1 MSALDQWLAPVIA
14 ADVLDGLT
22 RRPKAL
28 PPKLFYD
35 AEGSALFDDI
45 TRLPEY
51 YLTRT
56 ELGILEEHADE
67 ICRRAGNN
75 LSVVE
80 LGAGSARKTR
90 TLIRALARRR
100 LRVLYVPVD
109 ISRPALAEAQ
119 RALEAEFQSIKVH
132 PVARDFSDLS
142 FLQSV
147 PAPRLVLYI
156 GSSIGNLD
164 ESDAISLLRG
174 LRHALGP
181 RDHLL
186 LGTDLIKPRDVL
198 LAAYDDAAG
207 VTARFNKNM
216 LARINRE
223 LGGHFVL
230 DAFRHVARWNQGA
243 SRIEMYLESL
253 REQMVSIDTLRLQ
266 VSFAAGEW
274 LHTENSYKYTVAS
287 VLSMLEQAGFV
298 LEQTWTDPQQWFAVH
313 LAGVSRA

>member
-1 MSALDQWLAPVIA
+1 MIALEQRPIPEIA

-22 RRPKAL
+22 RSPKAL

-35 AEGSALFDDI
+35 AEGSALFDEI

-56 ELGILEEHADE
+56 ELGILEQNADE
-67 ICRRAGNN
+67 ICRRAGNS

-80 LGAGSARKTR
+80 LGAGNARKTR
-90 TLIRALARRR
+90 TLIRALARRQ

-119 RALEAEFQSIKVH
+119 GELEAEFHSIKVH
-132 PVARDFSDLS
+132 PVVRDFSDLT

-164 ESDAISLLRG
+164 EPEAISLLRG
-174 LRHALGP
+174 LRSAMSR

-186 LGTDLIKPRDVL
+186 LGTDLVKSRDVL
-198 LAAYDDAAG
+198 LPAYDDAAG

-223 LGGHFVL
+223 LAGHFDL
-230 DAFRHVARWNQGA
+230 EAFRHVACWNQRA
-243 SRIEMYLESL
+243 SRMEMYLESL
-253 REQMVSIDTLRLQ
+253 CEQTVIIDALQLR
-266 VSFAAGEW
+266 VSFVAGEW
-274 LHTENSYKYTVAS
+274 LHTENSYKYTTAS
-287 VLSMLEQAGFV
+287 VRSMLDEAGFE
-298 LEQTWTDPQQWFAVH
+298 LKQTWTDPCHWFAVH
-313 LAGVSRA
+313 ICGVPRD

>member
-1 MSALDQWLAPVIA
+1 MIALEQRPISEIA
-14 ADVLDGLT
+14 ADALEGLT
-22 RRPKAL
+22 RSPKAL

-35 AEGSALFDDI
+35 AEGSALFEEI

-56 ELGILEEHADE
+56 ELSILEQNADE
-67 ICRRAGNN
+67 ICRRVGSNA
-75 LSVVE
+75 SVVE

-90 TLIRALARRR
+90 TLIRALARRQ

-119 RALEAEFQSIKVH
+119 RALEAEFHCVKVR
-132 PVARDFSDLS
+132 PVVRDFSDLT
-142 FLQSV
+142 FLRSV

-156 GSSIGNLD
+156 GSSVGNL
-164 ESDAISLLRG
+164 EERDAISLLGG
-174 LRHALGP
+174 LRRAMSP

-186 LGTDLIKPRDVL
+186 LGTDLVKPRDLL

-223 LGGHFVL
+223 LGGHFDL
-230 DAFRHVARWNQGA
+230 DAFEHVACWNQDM
-243 SRIEMYLESL
+243 SRIEIYLESL
-253 REQMVSIDTLRLQ
+253 CHQTVVIDALRLQ
-266 VSFAAGEW
+266 VSFAAGER
-274 LHTENSYKYTVAS
+274 LHTENSYKYTIAS
-287 VLSMLEQAGFV
+287 VRSMLERAGLE
-298 LEQTWTDPQQWFAVH
+298 LEQTWTDPCRWFAIH
-313 LAGVSRA
+313 LCGVPRA